1 MNKRLSLLYFI
12 VLLIAGIIVAC
23 SSEETE
29 TKPETA
35 DVVAEPGEDTTT
47 REIGF
52 FELSDKHPF
61 SNQVLNSYKLAK
73 KKHKR
78 VSYFVN
84 TYRGTFFL
92 SQNRQEVYAEESKIS
107 TKLRF
112 GLLDS
117 KGNELLPQDYERIG
131 NPGFIVD
138 DYMEI
143 KQNGKYGLYNYEKK
157 QITIKPEY
165 DVIYPSRIMEYI
177 AIGQKGSTFYKLY
190 ADGKSKAFADD
201 QPAPNYA
208 RLLKTYRYNLD
219 SEQFGM
225 WVSTEP
231 FDYFNEDYFLSYA
244 YAMVISPS
252 YLQRLKFIPDI
263 SFTGGLKWSEFG
275 RDSIDVSVVDTR
287 KRNENAYSMISSFYT
302 YVSEARGNEI
312 QRRYLTTFDTK
323 NTVKASKE
331 LFNYDNY
338 TMMNTCENGL
348 STPKVKFLNDS
359 VVEVRNFVEN
369 EIGGVPY
376 RWYTKYEYYSI
387 AADGSV
393 TSLGNGLFP
402 MTAAIVLTKEHF
414 KGCFSRGMDDEEA
427 ITSEIYDEDMAGIP
441 INIYTDHLTATDLAY
456 LKNEI
461 YARHGMKFTDPALT
475 AVFKSFKWYKPKR
488 TNVNSLLTPIEKKN
502 LQLIQQLEKEL
513 KSNPEAYIHEEQRYM
528 VVAG

>member
-1 MNKRLSLLYFI
+1 MNKRLSLLYFTVI
-12 VLLIAGIIVAC
+12 LIAGIIVAC
-23 SSEETE
+23 SGEETA
-29 TKPETA
+29 KPETA

-61 SNQVLNSYKLAK
+61 SNQVLNGYKLAK
-73 KKHKR
+73 KKNKR
-78 VSYFVN
+78 VSYFAN

-92 SQNRQEVYAEESKIS
+92 SQNKQEVYAGDNKIS
-107 TKLRF
+107 AKLRF

-131 NPGFIVD
+131 NPGFIAD
-138 DYMEI
+138 DYMEL
-143 KQNGKYGLYNYEKK
+143 KQNGKYGLYNYDKK
-157 QITIKPEY
+157 KIITPEY
-165 DVIYPSRIMEYI
+165 DAIYPSKIMEYV
-177 AIGQKGSTFYKLY
+177 AIGQKGSSFYKIY
-190 ADGKSKAFADD
+190 ADGTSKAFADD

-208 RLLKTYRYNLD
+208 RLLKTYRYNLE

-225 WVSTEP
+225 WISTEP
-231 FDYFNEDYFLSYA
+231 FDYFEEAYFLSYA
-244 YAMVISPS
+244 YAMVVAPS
-252 YLQRLKFIPDI
+252 YLKRLPFIPDI
-263 SFTGGLKWSEFG
+263 SFTGGLAWSEFG
-275 RDSIDVSVVDTR
+275 EDSTDVSVVDTR
-287 KRNENAYSMISSFYT
+287 KRSESTYSMITSFYT
-302 YVSEARGNEI
+302 YLSEARGNETH
-312 QRRYLTTFDTK
+312 RRFLTTFDTK

-338 TMMNTCENGL
+338 MLMNTCSSDV

-369 EIGGVPY
+369 EIGGIPY
-376 RWYTKYEYYSI
+376 HWYTKYEYYSI
-387 AADGSV
+387 AADGKV
-393 TSLGNGLFP
+393 RSLGNGLFP
-402 MTAAIVLTKEHF
+402 MTAAIILTKEHF

-427 ITSEIYDEDMAGIP
+427 ITSEIYDEDMGSVP
-441 INIYTDHLTATDLAY
+441 INSYTDHLSLADLAY
-456 LKNEI
+456 MRNEI

-488 TNVNSLLTPIEKKN
+488 TSVNGLLTPVEKKN

-528 VVAG
+528 VIAG